1 MGGTAVVEPSAD
13 NINNMLLIGTPAV
26 ATGGWGY
33 DIPFTMK
40 FTHAAMINNGEL
52 TALFDLYKIVGVKVF
67 VTYNHNVS
75 TASGTSGMPSLIWW
89 PDPDN
94 AAVETVSDIRERMGL
109 IRKPYT
115 SDKRTRCMTLK
126 SPRKMAALFDE
137 ATGALNVAQPLRG
150 WTDCD
155 DVNIPHYGIKGMLEN
170 VQLPTVAG
178 TSFFKFDVQLIV
190 QYKFAR

>member
-1 MGGTAVVEPSAD
+1 MGGTAVIAPSED
-13 NINNMLLIGTPAV
+13 NINDMLLIGTPTV
-26 ATGGWGY
+26 ASGGWGY
-33 DIPFTMK
+33 DIPFSMK
-40 FTHAAMINNGEL
+40 FTHAAMINNAEL
-52 TALFDLYKIVGVKVF
+52 TALFDVYKIVGVKVF

-75 TASGTSGMPSLIWW
+75 TASGTSGMPSIIWW

-94 AAVETVSDIRERMGL
+94 AAVETVTDIRERMGL

-115 SDKRTRCMTLK
+115 SDKRTRVLTLRYPK
-126 SPRKMAALFDE
+126 KMAALFDQ
-137 ATGALNVAQPLRG
+137 ATGALNVSQPIRG

-170 VQLPTVAG
+170 VQLPTTAG
-178 TSFFKFDVQLIV
+178 TSFFKFDVQLMV